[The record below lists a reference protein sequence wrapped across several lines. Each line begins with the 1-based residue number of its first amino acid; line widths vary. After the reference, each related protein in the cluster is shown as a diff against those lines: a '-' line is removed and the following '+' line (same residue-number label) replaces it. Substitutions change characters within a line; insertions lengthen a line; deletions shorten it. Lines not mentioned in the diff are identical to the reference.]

1 MFQDEARFGRISD
14 ARRCWAKRPCRPVVK
29 KMCVRQYTYAFSAVS
44 PVDGVMDSLVLPGV
58 GVGYMN
64 IFLQEVA
71 VRHPAENI
79 VMVLDGASW
88 HKARQLNVPSNMRL
102 IFLPPYSPELN
113 PVEHIWDDLREKH
126 FHNQTFDSMR
136 AVERRLC
143 IGLRDFES
151 SPDRVQSIVGWDWI
165 INSVFNEK

>member
-1 MFQDEARFGRISD
+1 
-14 ARRCWAKRPCRPVVK
+14 
-29 KMCVRQYTYAFSAVS
+29 
-44 PVDGVMDSLVLPGV
+44 
-58 GVGYMN
+58 
-64 IFLQEVA
+64 
-71 VRHPAENI
+71 
-79 VMVLDGASW
+79 MVLDGASW